1 MVNANPKNPLMVRV
15 EDLEFSV
22 RTTGAL
28 KFAGVKTIGQ
38 LTMMSEHELMRLPN
52 FGRRSVSEVR
62 EMLNVLGL
70 KLREGPILTLEEQMQ
85 EAIRRARKAK
95 NEYEAALSD
104 VANISRLI
112 VNSPI
117 TDPEG

>member
-28 KFAGVKTIGQ
+28 KLAGIYTVGQ
-38 LTMMSEHELMRLPN
+38 LTTMSDQELMRLPN
-52 FGRRSVSEVR
+52 FGRRSVNEVR

-104 VANISRLI
+104 VARVSRLI
-112 VNSPI
+112 VTSPI
-117 TDPEG
+117 FGPEG